1 MSPSD
6 TDRHTRVRPRAARRW
21 RLVLL
26 SGACLVPVLLLGAF
40 LALTF
45 RPAWYQPGA
54 VDRGRLL
61 ADKTALAQL
70 QDDISAAL
78 NAGRTARFRLDEA
91 QLNRWLTA
99 RGELWPELGADPEG
113 IGQPVVRLA
122 DGVIRVA
129 VLARVRGAE
138 AIVELAGRVEP
149 TAESIVV
156 HCAHVRVGA
165 VPIPRDWV
173 LGQVS
178 RRLAR
183 AANTKLTV
191 AHGALRLANEWV
203 WPNGKRR
210 FRAAEI
216 VVSAGAVEVALEPL
230 GSAGR

>member
-1 MSPSD
+1 M
-6 TDRHTRVRPRAARRW
+6 
-21 RLVLL
+21 
-26 SGACLVPVLLLGAF
+26 PVLLLGAY

-45 RPAWYQPGA
+45 RPAWYQPAA
-54 VDRGRLL
+54 VDRGRLH

-78 NAGRTARFRLDEA
+78 NAGRTARIRLDEA
-91 QLNRWLTA
+91 QFNRWLTA

-113 IGQPVVRLA
+113 IEQPVVRLA
-122 DGVIRVA
+122 DGVIQIA
-129 VLARVRGAE
+129 ALARVRGAE
-138 AIVELAGRVEP
+138 GVVELAGRVEP

-156 HCAHVRVGA
+156 QCEHVRVGA

-191 AHGALRLANEWV
+191 TDGALRLANEWV

-210 FRAAEI
+210 FRVAEF

-230 GSAGR
+230 GSASR

>member
-1 MSPSD
+1 MPPDKS
-6 TDRHTRVRPRAARRW
+6 DRHTPGRPRAARRW
-21 RLVLL
+21 RRVLL
-26 SGACLVPVLLLGAF
+26 IGAGLVPVLLLGAF

-122 DGVIRVA
+122 DGVIQIA
-129 VLARVRGAE
+129 ALARVRGAE
-138 AIVELAGRVEP
+138 GVVELAGRVEP
-149 TAESIVV
+149 AAEGIVIRCEHV
-156 HCAHVRVGA
+156 HLGA

-183 AANTKLTV
+183 AADTKLTV
-191 AHGALRLANEWV
+191 ADGALRLANEWV

-210 FRAAEI
+210 FRVAEL
-216 VVSAGAVEVALEPL
+216 VVAAGAVEVALEPL
-230 GSAGR
+230 GGAGR